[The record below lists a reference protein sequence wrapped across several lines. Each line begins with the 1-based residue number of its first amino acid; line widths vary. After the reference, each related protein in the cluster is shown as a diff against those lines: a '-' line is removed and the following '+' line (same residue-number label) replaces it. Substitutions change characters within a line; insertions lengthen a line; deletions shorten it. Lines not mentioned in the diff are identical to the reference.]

1 MGKVPEA
8 AFYLGDTVELARHL
22 LGKLLV
28 HDTPEGVTGGM
39 IVETEA
45 YVGSLDKA
53 CHAWQNRSA
62 RTEVMFHAGGVAYV
76 YLIYGMH
83 HCFNVVTGPE
93 GEGNA
98 VLIRALEPVLGVDLM
113 KRRRGTASE
122 RNLCSGPGKLCQA
135 LAITR
140 ADYGADLRHGSL
152 RILEYRNIPTSEIAV
167 SARVN
172 VEYAEEAARF
182 PWRFTV
188 RDNPFVSKVPG
199 HTSKSSEKKK
209 KIHQKG

>member
-1 MGKVPEA
+1 MDKIPEA
-8 AFYLGDTVELARHL
+8 AFYLGDTVEIARHL

-28 HDTPEGVTGGM
+28 HETPEGTAGGM

-45 YVGSLDKA
+45 YVGAVDKA
-53 CHAWQNRSA
+53 CHAWHNRSA

-98 VLIRALEPVLGVDLM
+98 VLIRALEPVLGTDLM

-122 RNLCSGPGKLCQA
+122 RNLCNGPGKLCRA

-140 ADYGADLRHGSL
+140 EDYGADLRHGSL
-152 RILEYRNIPTSEIAV
+152 RILDFRTIPAAEIAV
-167 SARVN
+167 SERVN
-172 VEYAEEAARF
+172 VDYAEEAARF

-199 HTSKSSEKKK
+199 HASKSSEKKK
-209 KIHQKG
+209 KLHQNG

>member
-93 GEGNA
+93 GEG
-98 VLIRALEPVLGVDLM
+98 RPHP
-113 KRRRGTASE
+113 
-122 RNLCSGPGKLCQA
+122 GPGTGPGCGSDEA
-135 LAITR
+135 AP
-140 ADYGADLRHGSL
+140 RHGVGTESVQ
-152 RILEYRNIPTSEIAV
+152 RA
-167 SARVN
+167 
-172 VEYAEEAARF
+172 
-182 PWRFTV
+182 
-188 RDNPFVSKVPG
+188 G
-199 HTSKSSEKKK
+199 
-209 KIHQKG
+209 